1 MQRWVSYMGRWS
13 NSVVFITGAS
23 AGIGEALARRV
34 ASEGGKVALGARRIE
49 RLDTLVQELEAQ
61 GSEAIA
67 IQCDVTDEA
76 AMRGAIDTIIERF
89 GTLDAVV
96 ANAGFGVAGTL
107 MKLSNEDYRRQFET
121 NVYGVMNTL
130 RAAYPA
136 LKRSNGRA
144 AIVSSVNGFIS
155 LPSNSA
161 YAMSK
166 FAVRALAQSLWA
178 EWRADGISTT
188 LICPGFVTSEIR
200 QVNNR
205 GVYRETAKD
214 PVPSWLV
221 MPAETA
227 AAQMSRA
234 IYRRKREVV
243 ITGHGKVIVWISRYL
258 PGLTHFALSRSSRKR
273 SPKD

>member
-1 MQRWVSYMGRWS
+1 MGRWA

-23 AGIGEALARRV
+23 AGIGDALARRI
-34 ASEGGKVALGARRIE
+34 AHEGGIVALGARRID
-49 RLDTLVQELEAQ
+49 RLESLVAALEAQ
-61 GSEAIA
+61 GCQAMA
-67 IQCDVTDEA
+67 IQCDVTDEQ
-76 AMRGAIDTIIERF
+76 AMVSAINKVTQRF
-89 GTLDAVV
+89 GKLDVVV

-107 MKLSNEDYRRQFET
+107 MKLSNDDYRRQFET

-136 LKRSNGRA
+136 LQQSQGRA
-144 AIVSSVNGFIS
+144 AIVSSVNGFVS

-188 LICPGFVTSEIR
+188 LICPGFITSEIR
-200 QVNNR
+200 QVNNH
-205 GVYRETAKD
+205 GVYRESAKD

-234 IYRRKREVV
+234 IYGRKREVV
-243 ITGHGKVIVWISRYL
+243 ITGHGKAIVWISRYF
-258 PGLTHFALSRSSRKR
+258 PSLTHFALSRSSRRK
-273 SPKD
+273 SVKT